1 LEVEMQLRWLGTAG
15 FEFISGTTSILID
28 PYFTRNPKS
37 RPEQPLGPG
46 DFPHVR
52 AVFLTHGHFDHSYD
66 VPAIV
71 DLTGALVYASP
82 LVCQSLAAKG
92 VPWNKLRPR
101 WGGETDEVG
110 PFRFTAVLARHV
122 TFDAH
127 LVLSTAVRCIPH
139 LHDLS
144 GVNAT
149 RYPCG
154 QVLGW
159 YIEVEGKRLF
169 HMGSACLPW
178 DLNAPVDT
186 FLVPVQGRTDICSVA
201 SDLVRRVK
209 PSVII
214 PHHHDDFFPP
224 ISRYIDLGD
233 FEAELRRQGIQAQV
247 RVPTINKLMEL

>member
-1 LEVEMQLRWLGTAG
+1 MQLRWLGTAG
-15 FEFISGTTSILID
+15 FEFISGSVSVLID

-37 RPEQPLGPG
+37 DPEQVLGPN
-46 DFPHVR
+46 DFAHAR
-52 AVFLTHGHFDHSYD
+52 AVFLTHGHFDHSFD
-66 VPAIV
+66 VPTIV
-71 DLTGALVYASP
+71 DLTGSPVFASP

-101 WGGETDEVG
+101 WGGDSDEVG
-110 PFRFTAVLARHV
+110 PFRFTAVPAKHV
-122 TFDAH
+122 TFDVP
-127 LVLSTAVRCIPH
+127 LVLSTVWRCLPR
-139 LHDLS
+139 LQELS
-144 GVNAT
+144 RVGTT

-159 YIEVEGKRLF
+159 YIEVEGKRIF

-178 DLNAPVDT
+178 DLNAEVDA
-186 FLVPVQGRTDICSVA
+186 FMVPVQGRTDICSVA
-201 SDLVRRVK
+201 ADLVRRVK

-224 ISRYIDLGD
+224 LSRNIDLGE

>member
-1 LEVEMQLRWLGTAG
+1 MQLRWLGTAG
-15 FEFISGTTSILID
+15 FELISGSTSVLID

-37 RPEQPLGPG
+37 VPEQPLRPG
-46 DFPHVR
+46 DFPHAQ
-52 AVFLTHGHFDHSYD
+52 AVLLTHGHFDHSYD

-71 DLTGALVYASP
+71 ELSGALVYASP
-82 LVCQSLAAKG
+82 TVCQSLAARG
-92 VPWNKLRPR
+92 VPWKKLRPR
-101 WGGETDEVG
+101 WGGEADEVG
-110 PFRFTAVLARHV
+110 PFRFTAVPARHV
-122 TFDAH
+122 TFDIP
-127 LVLSTAVRCIPH
+127 LVLSTAWRSLPH
-139 LHDLS
+139 LQELS
-144 GVNAT
+144 RVSTT

-159 YIEVEGKRLF
+159 YIEAEDKRLF

-178 DLNAPVDT
+178 DLDAGVDV
-186 FLVPVQGRTDICSVA
+186 FMVPVQGRTDICSVA
-201 SDLVRRVK
+201 ADLVRRVK

-224 ISRYIDLGD
+224 ISRNIDLNG